1 MIDLRREQPQDAAA
15 IREVERLA
23 FGHDAEADLVDA
35 LRDAGAWALSL
46 VAVEIP
52 QMDEAAAAP
61 DLDWAP
67 GGGEGRVEGHVLF
80 TRVTVAT
87 PGGDEMSLLG
97 LGPVAV
103 APWRRGEG
111 IGTMLIEAGLELMRG
126 GAYPAVVVVGS
137 PKYYARFGFLP
148 ASQWGLHYVGDASED
163 DLMAVEL
170 SPGSL
175 AGIRGLVRFRPEFA
189 GIQALRMTG
198 QP

>member
-1 MIDLRREQPQDAAA
+1 
-15 IREVERLA
+15 
-23 FGHDAEADLVDA
+23 
-35 LRDAGAWALSL
+35 
-46 VAVEIP
+46 
-52 QMDEAAAAP
+52 
-61 DLDWAP
+61 
-67 GGGEGRVEGHVLF
+67 
-80 TRVTVAT
+80 
-87 PGGDEMSLLG
+87 
-97 LGPVAV
+97 
-103 APWRRGEG
+103 
-111 IGTMLIEAGLELMRG
+111 MLIEAGLELMRG

>member
-111 IGTMLIEAGLELMRG
+111 IGTMLIRRG
-126 GAYPAVVVVGS
+126 GRR
-137 PKYYARFGFLP
+137 K
-148 ASQWGLHYVGDASED
+148 
-163 DLMAVEL
+163 
-170 SPGSL
+170 
-175 AGIRGLVRFRPEFA
+175 PEVLR
-189 GIQALRMTG
+189 ALRLPSG
-198 QP
+198 EPVGPALRGGCIRR